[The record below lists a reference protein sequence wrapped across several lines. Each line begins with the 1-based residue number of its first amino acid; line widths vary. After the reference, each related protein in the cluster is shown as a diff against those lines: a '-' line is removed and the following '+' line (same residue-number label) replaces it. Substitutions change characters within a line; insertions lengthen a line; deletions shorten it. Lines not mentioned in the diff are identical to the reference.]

1 MAEEVKKKQNTM
13 NTFKLGKVVLNIGGT
28 GDKLEKGYILLEK
41 LSGKK
46 PVKVKAKKRI
56 PTWSVRPG
64 MEVGCKVTL
73 RGKEAVEMLKRCL
86 PAIDNTIKSKQI
98 QDNFFSF
105 GIEEYIEIPTME
117 YLRDVGIMG
126 FEISVVFSRAGKYV
140 ERRKVKRSKAKRS
153 VVKKEEIKEFLE
165 SNYGTKILEGKK

>member
-1 MAEEVKKKQNTM
+1 MAEENVMKQ
-13 NTFKLGKVVLNIGGT
+13 FKLDKVVLNIGGT
-28 GDKLEKGYILLEK
+28 DDKLEKGVVLLEK
-41 LSGKK
+41 LSGRK

-64 MEVGCKVTL
+64 MDVGCKVTL
-73 RGKEAVEMLKRCL
+73 RGKDAVEILKRCL
-86 PAIDNTIKSKQI
+86 PAIDNTLRSRQI
-98 QDNFFSF
+98 QDNFISF

-126 FEISVVFSRAGKYV
+126 FEITAVFSRAGKYV
-140 ERRKVKRSKAKRS
+140 EKRKVKRNKAKRNA
-153 VVKKEEIKEFLE
+153 VTKQEIINYME